1 MSAAALILVWNLA
14 TSFFR
19 GKVAGDNPWN
29 AWTLEWA
36 TTSPPPH
43 ENFVALPPIRSR
55 RPLWD
60 LANPD
65 RPDPIVGENS
75 AAVTLPDHNKVGIL
89 GFIFSEAGFFGGA
102 YPCLFVFLRSATSR
116 SRTER
121 AGCSANTG
129 VQRLSFREQ
138 LHFLA
143 IRGRPDETA
152 SRFHAWLARA
162 DDSARRYL
170 PCWSGN
176 GVLETVSDRG
186 RSQHQ
191 SVLDYVFH
199 SNWLPWFARP
209 PWFDRAADF
218 SLGWRGRAISL
229 LAAVDSAFKSVGYY
243 WHFVDVVWVFVLLTV
258 YILPLIR

>member
-19 GKVAGDNPWN
+19 GKVAGDNPWD

-89 GFIFSEAGFFGGA
+89 SFILSEAGFFARAHPG
-102 YPCLFVFLRSATSR
+102 LLVFLRSATSR
-116 SRTER
+116 PRTER
-121 AGCSANTG
+121 VGCSADAG
-129 VQRLSFREQ
+129 FQRLSFREQ
-138 LHFLA
+138 FHLLA
-143 IRGRPDETA
+143 IRGRADETT
-152 SRFHAWLARA
+152 SRLHAWLARA
-162 DDSARRYL
+162 DDTARRHL
-170 PCWSGN
+170 SCRSGQRN
-176 GVLETVSDRG
+176 IGNCFRPGSISAPICFRP
-186 RSQHQ
+186 RS
-191 SVLDYVFH
+191 S
-199 SNWLPWFARP
+199 P
-209 PWFDRAADF
+209 
-218 SLGWRGRAISL
+218 
-229 LAAVDSAFKSVGYY
+229 
-243 WHFVDVVWVFVLLTV
+243 
-258 YILPLIR
+258 